1 MRDRLADHGRK
12 ATFVAHILGWA
23 NGQVNT
29 MEGEPGKLWAA
40 LRDAWSSVRAQ
51 KDRLTFSRKRN
62 AAAKAALLL
71 RYGEQNSMHT

>member
-1 MRDRLADHGRK
+1 
-12 ATFVAHILGWA
+12 
-23 NGQVNT
+23 

-62 AAAKAALLL
+62 AAAKAALLF
-71 RYGEQNSMHT
+71 RYGEENSMDT